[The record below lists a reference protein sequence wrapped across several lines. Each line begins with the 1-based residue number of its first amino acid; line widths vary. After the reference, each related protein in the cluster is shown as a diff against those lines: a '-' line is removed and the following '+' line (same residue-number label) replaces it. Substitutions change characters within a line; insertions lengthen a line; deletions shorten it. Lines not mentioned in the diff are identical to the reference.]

1 MKAHSYWEI
10 VIRRF
15 QRIDTLMEWD
25 FKRSCN
31 RDPRICN
38 LSLEQSNF
46 ELGKFASPTRNER
59 GE

>member
-10 VIRRF
+10 VIQRF
-15 QRIDTLMEWD
+15 QRIDILMEWV
-25 FKRSCN
+25 FKRSWN
-31 RDPRICN
+31 RDLRICN

-46 ELGKFASPTRNER
+46 ELGKFASPTRNDR